1 MSKIQVLIDNGFI
14 TLDEVITYANDY
26 TASYNQDLYEEQ
38 LAYELHKDHS
48 APEYVIAST
57 SEMMEETMVFPADEH
72 GDITSFSDL
81 ACIALRYGH
90 EDWRNCDQ
98 VVSSLDTDEYTYE
111 HVKCVSTANSNM
123 HHLFKRVPKLIT
135 TKI

>member
-14 TLDEVITYANDY
+14 THEDVMAYASDFASAYND
-26 TASYNQDLYEEQ
+26 DLYETLLEN
-38 LAYELHKDHS
+38 DR

-81 ACIALRYGH
+81 ACIAKRYGH
-90 EDWRNCDQ
+90 EDWRNCDE

-111 HVKCVSTANSNM
+111 HVKCVSTANSNV
-123 HHLFKRVPKLIT
+123 HNLFKRVPKLIT

>member
-14 TLDEVITYANDY
+14 THEDVMAYASDFASAYND
-26 TASYNQDLYEEQ
+26 DLYETLLEN
-38 LAYELHKDHS
+38 DR

-72 GDITSFSDL
+72 GEITSFSDL
-81 ACIALRYGH
+81 ACIARRYGH
-90 EDWRNCDQ
+90 EDWRNCDE
-98 VVSSLDTDEYTYE
+98 VVSSLDTDEYTYQ
-111 HVKCVSTANSNM
+111 HVKHISTANANV
-123 HHLFKRVPKLIT
+123 HNLFKRVPKLIT